1 MKAILLGA
9 GYATRLYPLTRE
21 KPKPLLPVGGIPII
35 QRIMG
40 RILSVKDLDGI
51 YIVTNHRFFSNYNSW
66 LSEYKPQK
74 KLPDIRIFDDGSISP
89 DDRLGAIGD
98 IQFVIKN
105 AKIKDDLLVVAGD
118 NIIEFDVTPFINF
131 AHKNGSTVGLKDL
144 KKSELIS
151 KYGAVTIDSRNK
163 IIDFEEKPPQ
173 PKTTLI
179 SIGLYYFLK
188 KHLSLMD
195 DYVKSGHNPDAPG
208 YYVQWLH
215 KQIDLYGYVIDGPW
229 FDIGD
234 IDSYN
239 DANRMFA

>member
-35 QRIMG
+35 QRIIG

-51 YIVTNHRFFSNYNSW
+51 YIVTNHRFVSNYNSW
-66 LSEYKPQK
+66 LSGYKPQK
-74 KLPDIRIFDDGSISP
+74 KMPNIHIFDDGSISP

-131 AHKNGSTVGLKDL
+131 AHKN
-144 KKSELIS
+144 
-151 KYGAVTIDSRNK
+151 
-163 IIDFEEKPPQ
+163 
-173 PKTTLI
+173 
-179 SIGLYYFLK
+179 
-188 KHLSLMD
+188 
-195 DYVKSGHNPDAPG
+195 
-208 YYVQWLH
+208 
-215 KQIDLYGYVIDGPW
+215 
-229 FDIGD
+229 
-234 IDSYN
+234 
-239 DANRMFA
+239 